1 MKCYNITAVSALL
14 ALCLTGCAADL
25 PRVEAPAVTVD
36 RATTSCTT
44 TVPTTTTTGVPAAVL
59 AAVQPPPTDTD
70 FVRVRDYLPHAVV
83 DLRYATADNFTGQV
97 IYDFDDAWLR
107 YGTVKKLAIAQ
118 QMLEPQGARL
128 KIWDAFRPTAAQFTL
143 WEVCP
148 NSTYVANP
156 NGGFSSHSRGNTVDV
171 TLVYADGTECVM
183 PTGFDDFS
191 TLANR
196 DYSDCSEQAASN
208 ARLLEQAM
216 QAAGFSPYY
225 GEWWHFSDTV
235 SYAAEETF
243 APKPPQTC
251 AVAHDQSVSLYTVPD
266 SEAAVLVT
274 ISADETCRV
283 IATYGAYSLVEYYH
297 LRGYVLSE
305 YLLPL

>member
-1 MKCYNITAVSALL
+1 MMTMRRAVAGIAL
-14 ALCLTGCAADL
+14 AACCFSGCAADL
-25 PRVEAPAVTVD
+25 PHVEAPAVTVD
-36 RATTSCTT
+36 RATTTAQT
-44 TVPTTTTTGVPAAVL
+44 EVITTTTNGIPAAVL
-59 AAVQPPPTDTD
+59 EAVQPTPADTD
-70 FVRVRDYLPHAVV
+70 FVRICDYIPDIVV

-97 IYDFDDAWLR
+97 IYDFNDAWLR
-107 YGTVKKLAIAQ
+107 YGTVKKLMTAQ
-118 QMLEPQGARL
+118 ETLEPQGARL
-128 KIWDAFRPTAAQFTL
+128 KIWDAFRPSAAQFTL

-148 NSTYVANP
+148 NPTYVANP

-208 ARLLEQAM
+208 TRMLEQAM

-243 APKPPQTC
+243 TPKPPQTC
-251 AVAHDQSVSLYTVPD
+251 AVAYDQSVSLYTAPD
-266 SEAAVLVT
+266 SDAAALAT
-274 ISADETCRV
+274 IGADETCRV

-305 YLLPL
+305 YL